1 MPQVSEEVLRQIIQY
16 LWNQHVANEQ
26 QWLYYI
32 LTAPIIAL
40 VFYLIMWLKHRAH
53 CPSLLEAISFFF
65 APRGPERM
73 LIFKD
78 LAGNRFLVYGYN
90 IVKGSNGYLI
100 QAGPYMLKTSE
111 DPESYAEPVSLLD
124 ARGPAGVPSPFGL
137 WIRQMIASY
146 IMLAIV
152 AVGFANTFWIT
163 ATVYA
168 PNVQVGFTTVDLV
181 SFAALVL
188 ALSWFITT
196 LLRALAPQTLV
207 ISLSAIGAS
216 ENFLEVSPAL
226 DVYSS
231 FPPAKL
237 LKSIGR
243 EVKIVVSDAVKGTL
257 DKLTSE
263 LGDRSLAA
271 SILALLGQVYD
282 SWRKSLGIL
291 LQDRYDISVA
301 AKARYHLEE
310 VKLPKGFLSRYA
322 GVLALI
328 AIILAIAVVVIWL
341 QPSIAPA
348 TTATQTTTAAMPYT
362 PATPPPPPHTHAT
375 TSLPTPAKPPT
386 ITTPKG

>member
-1 MPQVSEEVLRQIIQY
+1 MPQVSEELLRQIIQY
-16 LWNQHVANEQ
+16 LWNQHVASEQ

-32 LTAPIIAL
+32 LAAPIIAL
-40 VFYLIMWLKHRAH
+40 MFYLVLWLKHRAH
-53 CPSLLEAISFFF
+53 CSTLLEALAFFF

-73 LIFKD
+73 LVFKD
-78 LAGNRFLVYGYN
+78 LAGNRFLVYDYR
-90 IVKGSNGYLI
+90 VLKGSDGYLI

-124 ARGPAGVPSPFGL
+124 ARGPSGVPSPFGL
-137 WIRQMIASY
+137 WVRQMVASY

-152 AVGFANTFWIT
+152 AVGFANTFWVT

-168 PNVQVGFTTVDLV
+168 PATNVAYTTVDLV
-181 SFAALVL
+181 AFAALIL
-188 ALSWFITT
+188 TLSWFITT

-216 ENFLEVSPAL
+216 ENFIEASPAL

-237 LKSIGR
+237 LRSIGR
-243 EVKIVVSDAVKGTL
+243 EPQIVVSESVGKTVE
-257 DKLTSE
+257 KLEKE
-263 LGDRSLAA
+263 LGDKSLAA

-310 VKLPKGFLSRYA
+310 VKMPKGFLQRYA
-322 GVLALI
+322 GVLAII
-328 AIILAIAVVVIWL
+328 AIVLAIGVIILWL
-341 QPSIAPA
+341 QPTVQPAMNATA
-348 TTATQTTTAAMPYT
+348 TTAAAPYT
-362 PATPPPPPHTHAT
+362 LATPPTPPT
-375 TSLPTPAKPPT
+375 TTITVSPASPPT
-386 ITTPKG
+386 ITPKG